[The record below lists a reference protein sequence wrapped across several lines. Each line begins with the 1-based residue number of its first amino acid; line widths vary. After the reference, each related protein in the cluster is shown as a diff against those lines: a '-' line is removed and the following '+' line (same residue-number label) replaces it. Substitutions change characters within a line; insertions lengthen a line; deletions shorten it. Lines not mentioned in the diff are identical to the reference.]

1 MEEKKLFREKSLT
14 HFSSPEQ
21 MTDYLKVTGVG
32 VWLVLTAIIVLLLGA
47 FAWSATGTL
56 ETVVIGRADVSDGVA
71 VILVSADIGPE
82 RFEAGQRIR
91 IGNAEG
97 EVSTAEYAEDGRTV
111 VRGYVAVQD
120 GRYRAEI
127 VTERIR
133 PITFLIK

>member
-47 FAWSATGTL
+47 LAWSAMGTL
-56 ETVVIGRADVSDGVA
+56 ETVVSGLAEVSGGVA
-71 VILVSADIGPE
+71 VIQVSADVEPE
-82 RFEAGQRIR
+82 RFAAGQTLRV
-91 IGNAEG
+91 GTAEG
-97 EVSTAEYAEDGRTV
+97 KVTSAAYGEDGRAV
-111 VRGYVAVQD
+111 VTGYVAVQD
-120 GRYRAEI
+120 GRYPVEI
-127 VTERIR
+127 VTERLR